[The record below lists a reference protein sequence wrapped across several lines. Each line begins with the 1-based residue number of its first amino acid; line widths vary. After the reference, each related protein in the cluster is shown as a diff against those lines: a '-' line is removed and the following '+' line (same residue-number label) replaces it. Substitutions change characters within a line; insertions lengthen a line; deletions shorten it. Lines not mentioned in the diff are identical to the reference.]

1 MRPQAR
7 NQSDFMIPAIYS
19 NQSSSLMYAIN
30 DTDSLKLCS
39 ITKNDSAMACYKEM
53 IDDNNGLQN
62 IKQKMPEL
70 FALADIQKLN
80 ENETVEAMSF

>member
-1 MRPQAR
+1 
-7 NQSDFMIPAIYS
+7 
-19 NQSSSLMYAIN
+19 
-30 DTDSLKLCS
+30 
-39 ITKNDSAMACYKEM
+39 MACYKEM